1 VKRDIRPFGA
11 ALSRGTSPVLAL
23 SILCLGATPLMGQ
36 SEQRDTSIANLPRPG
51 YEPRTLTAGGFLI
64 VPSLEADTTYNDNIF
79 ATPDRRRGDTIFDI
93 QPRVTGEMKRSTFD
107 LKTDVHAD
115 LIRYANTPREN
126 VNTFGTK
133 FDATKSFGANQ
144 TLNATLTYDRTY
156 ERRSDPE
163 ADFDRSLPPALINLA
178 TGDLSYAYKGGRIGV
193 IAHATV
199 NWLDY
204 LPTVDADRDLMTYR
218 ASVRGL
224 LNVTQRV
231 AVYIEPFVN
240 RRDARLR
247 VDRSGIDRD
256 TTTSG
261 ALAGL
266 SFDITDRLQG
276 NIGAGVFAS
285 DPDDRRLKSFTGVA
299 ASGRIVWHPRVRTTV
314 VADVFRGD
322 VATIRTGA
330 IGRIDTRA
338 GISIDQE
345 ARHNLILHGGIGID
359 NIHYRGSIDRDQRY
373 VSGTAEARY
382 LMNRYFTLILN
393 TVYTHRGADQQV
405 DRFHR
410 WQSQLGIRFA
420 Y

>member
-1 VKRDIRPFGA
+1 MTGKTKPFGA
-11 ALSRGTSPVLAL
+11 ASRGISSTLAL
-23 SILCLGATPLMGQ
+23 SLLCLGTTPLHGQ
-36 SEQRDTSIANLPRPG
+36 AEERDTSIASLARPG
-51 YEPRTLTAGGFLI
+51 YEPRTLTAGGFVL
-64 VPSLEADTTYNDNIF
+64 VPSIETDATYNDNIF
-79 ATPDRRRGDTIFDI
+79 ATPDQRRGDTIFDI
-93 QPRVTGEMKRSTFD
+93 QPRLTGELKRSTFD

-115 LIRYANTPREN
+115 LIRYVNTPREN

-133 FDATKSFGANQ
+133 FDATKTMGASQ
-144 TLNATLTYDRTY
+144 ALNAVLTYDRTY

-178 TGDLSYAYKGGRIGV
+178 TGDFSYSYKGGRAGV
-193 IAHATV
+193 IARVTV

-204 LPTVDADRDLMTYR
+204 LPAADDDRDLMTYR
-218 ASVRGL
+218 GSVRGL
-224 LNVTQRV
+224 LNITPRV
-231 AVYIEPFVN
+231 AIYIEPFVN

-261 ALAGL
+261 GLAGL

-276 NIGAGVFAS
+276 NIGAGVFHA
-285 DPDDRRLKSFTGVA
+285 DPDDHRLKGFTGVA
-299 ASGRIVWHPRVRTTV
+299 ASGRVTWHPRVRTAV
-314 VADVFRGD
+314 VVDVFRGD

-330 IGRIDTRA
+330 IGRVDTRA

-345 ARHNLILHGGIGID
+345 ARHNLILHGGFGID

-382 LMNRYFTLILN
+382 LMNRYFTVVLN
-393 TVYTHRGADQQV
+393 TIYTHRGADQEV

-410 WQSQLGIRFA
+410 WESKLGIRVA

>member
-1 VKRDIRPFGA
+1 VPGA
-11 ALSRGTSPVLAL
+11 GPVLAL

-36 SEQRDTSIANLPRPG
+36 DEQRDMSIMSLPRPG
-51 YEPRTLTAGGFLI
+51 YEPRTLTAGGFLL
-64 VPSLEADTTYNDNIF
+64 VPSLEADATYNDNIF
-79 ATPDRRRGDTIFDI
+79 ATPDRRKGDTVFDI
-93 QPRVTGEMKRSTFD
+93 QPRLTGELKRSTFD
-107 LKTDVHAD
+107 LKTDLHAD
-115 LIRYANTPREN
+115 LIRYADTPREN
-126 VNTFGTK
+126 VNTFGAK
-133 FDATKSFGANQ
+133 ADATKTFGASQ
-144 TLNATLTYDRTY
+144 TLNATVTFDRTY

-178 TGDLSYAYKGGRIGV
+178 TGDFSYAYKGGRAGV
-193 IAHATV
+193 IARVTISH
-199 NWLDY
+199 LDY
-204 LPTVDADRDLMTYR
+204 LPTVDADRDLTTYR

-247 VDRSGIDRD
+247 VDRNGINRD

-266 SFDITDRLQG
+266 SFDITNRLQG
-276 NIGAGVFAS
+276 NIGAGVFSS
-285 DPDDRRLKSFTGVA
+285 DPDDRRLKSFTGLA
-299 ASGRIVWHPRVRTTV
+299 ASGRLVWHPRVRTTV

-322 VATIRTGA
+322 VATIRNGA

-338 GISIDQE
+338 GVSIDQE
-345 ARHNLILHGGIGID
+345 ARHNLILHAGVAID
-359 NIHYRGSIDRDQRY
+359 NIHYRGSIDHDQRY

-382 LMNRYFTLILN
+382 LMNRFLTLILN
-393 TVYTHRGADQQV
+393 TTYTHRGADQQV

-410 WQSQLGIRFA
+410 WQTQLGIRFA